1 MNNTL
6 KSLLLASSL
15 TTAAANA
22 ASLDQETNE
31 IISDTESYISNTLDV
46 SLPQEEFDRQFQNKI
61 IITNWDY
68 SIIQWDENTWYTMT
82 YANIDEIPLDSTCKN
97 YSWVPVFYVKNA
109 NIKQIDWEIND
120 PLEKEKFEEF
130 KKMPSCDT
138 AWVKTLASNIK

>member
-31 IISDTESYISNTLDV
+31 IISNTESYISNTLDV

-61 IITNWDY
+61 TITN
-68 SIIQWDENTWYTMT
+68 
-82 YANIDEIPLDSTCKN
+82 
-97 YSWVPVFYVKNA
+97 
-109 NIKQIDWEIND
+109 
-120 PLEKEKFEEF
+120 
-130 KKMPSCDT
+130 
-138 AWVKTLASNIK
+138 